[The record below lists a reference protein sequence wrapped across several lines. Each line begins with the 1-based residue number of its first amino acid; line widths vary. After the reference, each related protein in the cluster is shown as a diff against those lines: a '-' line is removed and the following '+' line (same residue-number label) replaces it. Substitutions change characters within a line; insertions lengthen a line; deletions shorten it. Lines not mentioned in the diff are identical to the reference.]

1 MRRRLLASGRMPLT
15 YGRLHRHIDDV
26 VQRLRALGVGCK
38 DRVALVL
45 PTGPE
50 MAVAFLAVAVGATC
64 APLNPASSTDELDL
78 YLADLDAKALIVLV
92 GNGYASTRRRASAWH
107 QDHRTIARA

>member
-1 MRRRLLASGRMPLT
+1 MRLLASNISARPQHMHIYHMLEDWAVRTPDAPVLVASGRIPLT

-26 VQRLRALGVGCK
+26 VQRLRVLGVGCK

-64 APLNPASSTDELDL
+64 ATQSSL
-78 YLADLDAKALIVLV
+78 
-92 GNGYASTRRRASAWH
+92 
-107 QDHRTIARA
+107 